1 MKKDQYFNLEENLL
15 NDDNIAGM
23 MLELGAA
30 NALGVYVMLLLHLR
44 TKDNYEASCRPLP
57 LKALAKRYDV
67 DVDLIGRILR
77 EFDLFEVDEERQMFR
92 APYLDRVMKTLEEKW
107 RINAENGKKGGRPRK
122 TKKRAETPAGKGGKP
137 NETQEKRGEEN
148 KSIVPVVN
156 NSSNTAGEVPGD
168 AAVAAAT
175 SGKVAAEGKKVAA
188 ERCKASVEGRKAVAA
203 SKKAVGGMKI
213 VSVDEAGE
221 IPLQRVLP
229 WEKLVDQLAAS
240 RSYMELAGQHSG
252 LGKLFLEHQQQVIE
266 LFKQHILLYGKG
278 GELLFLEDVR
288 RYFSNYVAPGST
300 TCRMLRETLLSVLQK
315 AGSTADN
322 RQTVGGCTWDT
333 LSRTMHRY
341 VRTQPQYGTMCGKS
355 EDINP
360 GCQPRRTGISR
371 KKIWRC
377 ATAAVVST
385 VWGII
390 STSVRTIAPRRRG
403 RLNG

>member
-1 MKKDQYFNLEENLL
+1 MKKDQYFNLEVNLL

-188 ERCKASVEGRKAVAA
+188 ERYKASVEGRKAVAA

-240 RSYMELAGQHSG
+240 RSYMELAG
-252 LGKLFLEHQQQVIE
+252 
-266 LFKQHILLYGKG
+266 
-278 GELLFLEDVR
+278 
-288 RYFSNYVAPGST
+288 
-300 TCRMLRETLLSVLQK
+300 
-315 AGSTADN
+315 
-322 RQTVGGCTWDT
+322 
-333 LSRTMHRY
+333 
-341 VRTQPQYGTMCGKS
+341 
-355 EDINP
+355 
-360 GCQPRRTGISR
+360 
-371 KKIWRC
+371 
-377 ATAAVVST
+377 
-385 VWGII
+385 
-390 STSVRTIAPRRRG
+390 
-403 RLNG
+403 

>member
-1 MKKDQYFNLEENLL
+1 MKKDQYFNLEVNLL

-148 KSIVPVVN
+148 TSIVRVVN

-188 ERCKASVEGRKAVAA
+188 ERYKASVEGRKAVAA

-322 RQTVGGCTWDT
+322 RFET
-333 LSRTMHRY
+333 LSN
-341 VRTQPQYGTMCGKS
+341 G
-355 EDINP
+355 
-360 GCQPRRTGISR
+360 RRMYLGHLIPDDAPLRPDAAAVWDDVR
-371 KKIWRC
+371 KK
-377 ATAAVVST
+377 
-385 VWGII
+385 WGH
-390 STSVRTIAPRRRG
+390 
-403 RLNG
+403 

>member
-1 MKKDQYFNLEENLL
+1 MKKDQYFNLEVNLL

-203 SKKAVGGMKI
+203 SKKGCWRDEDCFGGRSRRDSVAASTSVGEVGGSACRFPVVHGVGRSALGTGSCFSSISSRLSNFSNSIFCSTEKEVNCCFLRMSDVIFPTMSHRGLLPAGCCVKRYCRYFRRREAQPTI
-213 VSVDEAGE
+213 V
-221 IPLQRVLP
+221 L
-229 WEKLVDQLAAS
+229 
-240 RSYMELAGQHSG
+240 
-252 LGKLFLEHQQQVIE
+252 KLF
-266 LFKQHILLYGKG
+266 
-278 GELLFLEDVR
+278 
-288 RYFSNYVAPGST
+288 
-300 TCRMLRETLLSVLQK
+300 
-315 AGSTADN
+315 
-322 RQTVGGCTWDT
+322 QTVGGCTWDT
-333 LSRTMHRY
+333 LSRTMHRC
-341 VRTQPQYGTMCGKS
+341 VRMQPQCGTMCGRS
-355 EDINP
+355 GDINP
-360 GCQPRRTGISR
+360 GCQRT
-371 KKIWRC
+371 
-377 ATAAVVST
+377 
-385 VWGII
+385 
-390 STSVRTIAPRRRG
+390 
-403 RLNG
+403 

>member
-203 SKKAVGGMKI
+203 S
-213 VSVDEAGE
+213 
-221 IPLQRVLP
+221 
-229 WEKLVDQLAAS
+229 

-322 RQTVGGCTWDT
+322 RFET
-333 LSRTMHRY
+333 LSN
-341 VRTQPQYGTMCGKS
+341 G
-355 EDINP
+355 
-360 GCQPRRTGISR
+360 RRMYLGHLIPDDAPLRPNAAAVWDDVR
-371 KKIWRC
+371 KK
-377 ATAAVVST
+377 
-385 VWGII
+385 
-390 STSVRTIAPRRRG
+390 
-403 RLNG
+403 

>member
-1 MKKDQYFNLEENLL
+1 MKKDQYFNLEVNLL

-203 SKKAVGGMKI
+203 
-213 VSVDEAGE
+213 GE

-322 RQTVGGCTWDT
+322 SFET
-333 LSRTMHRY
+333 LSNGRTMYLGHLIPDDAPLRPDAAA
-341 VRTQPQYGTMCGKS
+341 VW
-355 EDINP
+355 DDV
-360 GCQPRRTGISR
+360 R
-371 KKIWRC
+371 KK
-377 ATAAVVST
+377 
-385 VWGII
+385 WGH
-390 STSVRTIAPRRRG
+390 
-403 RLNG
+403 

>member
-1 MKKDQYFNLEENLL
+1 
-15 NDDNIAGM
+15 
-23 MLELGAA
+23 
-30 NALGVYVMLLLHLR
+30 
-44 TKDNYEASCRPLP
+44 
-57 LKALAKRYDV
+57 
-67 DVDLIGRILR
+67 
-77 EFDLFEVDEERQMFR
+77 MFR

-300 TCRMLRETLLSVLQK
+300 TCRMLRETLLSILQK

-322 RQTVGGCTWDT
+322 RFET
-333 LSRTMHRY
+333 LSN
-341 VRTQPQYGTMCGKS
+341 G
-355 EDINP
+355 
-360 GCQPRRTGISR
+360 RRMYLGHLIPDDAPLRPDAAAVWDDVR
-371 KKIWRC
+371 KK
-377 ATAAVVST
+377 
-385 VWGII
+385 WGH
-390 STSVRTIAPRRRG
+390 
-403 RLNG
+403 

>member
-1 MKKDQYFNLEENLL
+1 MEAY
-15 NDDNIAGM
+15 IPGV
-23 MLELGAA
+23 AA
-30 NALGVYVMLLLHLR
+30 IVPWP
-44 TKDNYEASCRPLP
+44 TS
-57 LKALAKRYDV
+57 
-67 DVDLIGRILR
+67 
-77 EFDLFEVDEERQMFR
+77 
-92 APYLDRVMKTLEEKW
+92 
-107 RINAENGKKGGRPRK
+107 
-122 TKKRAETPAGKGGKP
+122 AGKLS
-137 NETQEKRGEEN
+137 R
-148 KSIVPVVN
+148 
-156 NSSNTAGEVPGD
+156 D

-322 RQTVGGCTWDT
+322 RFET
-333 LSRTMHRY
+333 LSN
-341 VRTQPQYGTMCGKS
+341 G
-355 EDINP
+355 
-360 GCQPRRTGISR
+360 RRMYLGHLIPDDAPLRPDAAAVWDDVR
-371 KKIWRC
+371 KK
-377 ATAAVVST
+377 
-385 VWGII
+385 WGH
-390 STSVRTIAPRRRG
+390 
-403 RLNG
+403 

>member
-1 MKKDQYFNLEENLL
+1 MKKDQYFNLEVNLL

-175 SGKVAAEGKKVAA
+175 SGKV
-188 ERCKASVEGRKAVAA
+188 VAA

-322 RQTVGGCTWDT
+322 RFET
-333 LSRTMHRY
+333 LSN
-341 VRTQPQYGTMCGKS
+341 G
-355 EDINP
+355 
-360 GCQPRRTGISR
+360 RRMYLGHLIPDDAPLRPDAAAVWDDVR
-371 KKIWRC
+371 KK
-377 ATAAVVST
+377 
-385 VWGII
+385 WGH
-390 STSVRTIAPRRRG
+390 
-403 RLNG
+403 

>member
-1 MKKDQYFNLEENLL
+1 MFAHGALCMCYSGQCAMSAVVGGRSGNRGTCAQPCRLPYTLEGQ
-15 NDDNIAGM
+15 DNRYP
-23 MLELGAA
+23 LSL
-30 NALGVYVMLLLHLR
+30 
-44 TKDNYEASCRPLP
+44 KDNSLAQDLSGIRDVACLKLEGRMKRPE
-57 LKALAKRYDV
+57 Y
-67 DVDLIGRILR
+67 
-77 EFDLFEVDEERQMFR
+77 
-92 APYLDRVMKTLEEKW
+92 
-107 RINAENGKKGGRPRK
+107 
-122 TKKRAETPAGKGGKP
+122 
-137 NETQEKRGEEN
+137 
-148 KSIVPVVN
+148 
-156 NSSNTAGEVPGD
+156 
-168 AAVAAAT
+168 
-175 SGKVAAEGKKVAA
+175 EGKKVAA

-322 RQTVGGCTWDT
+322 RFET
-333 LSRTMHRY
+333 LSN
-341 VRTQPQYGTMCGKS
+341 G
-355 EDINP
+355 
-360 GCQPRRTGISR
+360 RRMYLGHLIPDDAPLRPDAAAVWDDVR
-371 KKIWRC
+371 KK
-377 ATAAVVST
+377 
-385 VWGII
+385 WGH
-390 STSVRTIAPRRRG
+390 
-403 RLNG
+403 

>member
-1 MKKDQYFNLEENLL
+1 MKKDQYFNLEVNLL

-156 NSSNTAGEVPGD
+156 NSSNLL
-168 AAVAAAT
+168 
-175 SGKVAAEGKKVAA
+175 KVEK
-188 ERCKASVEGRKAVAA
+188 R
-203 SKKAVGGMKI
+203 
-213 VSVDEAGE
+213 
-221 IPLQRVLP
+221 LLRVKRL
-229 WEKLVDQLAAS
+229 
-240 RSYMELAGQHSG
+240 LAG
-252 LGKLFLEHQQQVIE
+252 
-266 LFKQHILLYGKG
+266 
-278 GELLFLEDVR
+278 
-288 RYFSNYVAPGST
+288 
-300 TCRMLRETLLSVLQK
+300 
-315 AGSTADN
+315 
-322 RQTVGGCTWDT
+322 
-333 LSRTMHRY
+333 
-341 VRTQPQYGTMCGKS
+341 
-355 EDINP
+355 
-360 GCQPRRTGISR
+360 
-371 KKIWRC
+371 
-377 ATAAVVST
+377 
-385 VWGII
+385 
-390 STSVRTIAPRRRG
+390 
-403 RLNG
+403 

>member
-1 MKKDQYFNLEENLL
+1 MKKDQYFNLEVNLL

-300 TCRMLRETLLSVLQK
+300 TCRMLRETLLSILQK

-322 RQTVGGCTWDT
+322 R
-333 LSRTMHRY
+333 
-341 VRTQPQYGTMCGKS
+341 S
-355 EDINP
+355 EDVLGTPYP
-360 GCQPRRTGISR
+360 GRCTAASGCSR
-371 KKIWRC
+371 SVGRC
-377 ATAAVVST
+377 AEEVGTLTPAVNGREEGDHT
-385 VWGII
+385 CLTHALHWLC
-390 STSVRTIAPRRRG
+390 PRCTLALPTLRDSFAHAS
-403 RLNG
+403 

>member
-1 MKKDQYFNLEENLL
+1 MKKDQYFNLEVNLL

-77 EFDLFEVDEERQMFR
+77 EFDLFEVDEERHMFR

-188 ERCKASVEGRKAVAA
+188 ERYKASVEGRKAVAA

-229 WEKLVDQLAAS
+229 WEKLVDSLPLPGRTWSWQVSTRDWGSCFSSISS
-240 RSYMELAGQHSG
+240 RLSNFSNSIFCSTEKEVNCCFLRMSDVIFPTMSHRGLLPAGCCVKRYCRYFRRREAQPTIV
-252 LGKLFLEHQQQVIE
+252 LKLF
-266 LFKQHILLYGKG
+266 
-278 GELLFLEDVR
+278 
-288 RYFSNYVAPGST
+288 
-300 TCRMLRETLLSVLQK
+300 
-315 AGSTADN
+315 
-322 RQTVGGCTWDT
+322 QTVGGCTWDT
-333 LSRTMHRY
+333 LSRTMHRC
-341 VRTQPQYGTMCGKS
+341 VRMQPQCGTMCGRS
-355 EDINP
+355 GDINP
-360 GCQPRRTGISR
+360 GCQRT
-371 KKIWRC
+371 
-377 ATAAVVST
+377 
-385 VWGII
+385 
-390 STSVRTIAPRRRG
+390 
-403 RLNG
+403 

>member
-1 MKKDQYFNLEENLL
+1 MKKDQYFNLEVNLL

-107 RINAENGKKGGRPRK
+107 RINAENGKKGGRPRE

-322 RQTVGGCTWDT
+322 RFET
-333 LSRTMHRY
+333 LSN
-341 VRTQPQYGTMCGKS
+341 G
-355 EDINP
+355 
-360 GCQPRRTGISR
+360 RRMYLGHLIPDDAPLRPDAAAVWDDVR
-371 KKIWRC
+371 KK
-377 ATAAVVST
+377 
-385 VWGII
+385 WGH
-390 STSVRTIAPRRRG
+390 
-403 RLNG
+403 

>member
-1 MKKDQYFNLEENLL
+1 MKKDQYFNLEVNLL

-252 LGKLFLEHQQQVIE
+252 SCFSSISSRLSNFSNSIFCSTEKEVNCCFLRMSDVIFPTMSHRGLLPAGCCVKRYCRYFRRREAQPTIVLKLF
-266 LFKQHILLYGKG
+266 
-278 GELLFLEDVR
+278 
-288 RYFSNYVAPGST
+288 
-300 TCRMLRETLLSVLQK
+300 
-315 AGSTADN
+315 
-322 RQTVGGCTWDT
+322 QTVGGCTWDT
-333 LSRTMHRY
+333 LSRTMHRC
-341 VRTQPQYGTMCGKS
+341 VRMQPQCGTMCGRS
-355 EDINP
+355 GDINP
-360 GCQPRRTGISR
+360 GCQRT
-371 KKIWRC
+371 
-377 ATAAVVST
+377 
-385 VWGII
+385 
-390 STSVRTIAPRRRG
+390 
-403 RLNG
+403 

>member
-1 MKKDQYFNLEENLL
+1 MKKDQYFNLEVNLL

-175 SGKVAAEGKKVAA
+175 SGI
-188 ERCKASVEGRKAVAA
+188 SLPLPGRTWSWQVSTRDWGSCFSSISSRLSNFSNSIFCSTEKEVNCCFLRMSDVIFPTMSHRGLLPAGCCVKRYCRYFRRREAQPT
-203 SKKAVGGMKI
+203 I
-213 VSVDEAGE
+213 V
-221 IPLQRVLP
+221 L
-229 WEKLVDQLAAS
+229 
-240 RSYMELAGQHSG
+240 
-252 LGKLFLEHQQQVIE
+252 KLF
-266 LFKQHILLYGKG
+266 
-278 GELLFLEDVR
+278 
-288 RYFSNYVAPGST
+288 
-300 TCRMLRETLLSVLQK
+300 
-315 AGSTADN
+315 
-322 RQTVGGCTWDT
+322 QTVGGCTWDT
-333 LSRTMHRY
+333 LSRTMHRC
-341 VRTQPQYGTMCGKS
+341 VRMQPQCGTMCGRS
-355 EDINP
+355 GDINP
-360 GCQPRRTGISR
+360 GCQRT
-371 KKIWRC
+371 
-377 ATAAVVST
+377 
-385 VWGII
+385 
-390 STSVRTIAPRRRG
+390 
-403 RLNG
+403 

>member
-1 MKKDQYFNLEENLL
+1 MKKDQYFNLEVNLL

-175 SGKVAAEGKKVAA
+175 SLSLIHISEPT
-188 ERCKASVEGRKAVAA
+188 R
-203 SKKAVGGMKI
+203 
-213 VSVDEAGE
+213 
-221 IPLQRVLP
+221 
-229 WEKLVDQLAAS
+229 
-240 RSYMELAGQHSG
+240 RS
-252 LGKLFLEHQQQVIE
+252 
-266 LFKQHILLYGKG
+266 
-278 GELLFLEDVR
+278 
-288 RYFSNYVAPGST
+288 
-300 TCRMLRETLLSVLQK
+300 
-315 AGSTADN
+315 
-322 RQTVGGCTWDT
+322 
-333 LSRTMHRY
+333 
-341 VRTQPQYGTMCGKS
+341 
-355 EDINP
+355 
-360 GCQPRRTGISR
+360 
-371 KKIWRC
+371 
-377 ATAAVVST
+377 
-385 VWGII
+385 
-390 STSVRTIAPRRRG
+390 
-403 RLNG
+403 

>member
-1 MKKDQYFNLEENLL
+1 MADK
-15 NDDNIAGM
+15 
-23 MLELGAA
+23 
-30 NALGVYVMLLLHLR
+30 
-44 TKDNYEASCRPLP
+44 CR
-57 LKALAKRYDV
+57 KR
-67 DVDLIGRILR
+67 
-77 EFDLFEVDEERQMFR
+77 Q
-92 APYLDRVMKTLEEKW
+92 
-107 RINAENGKKGGRPRK
+107 KGGRPRR

-168 AAVAAAT
+168 SAVAAAT
-175 SGKVAAEGKKVAA
+175 SGKVAA

-278 GELLFLEDVR
+278 GELLFL
-288 RYFSNYVAPGST
+288 
-300 TCRMLRETLLSVLQK
+300 
-315 AGSTADN
+315 
-322 RQTVGGCTWDT
+322 
-333 LSRTMHRY
+333 
-341 VRTQPQYGTMCGKS
+341 
-355 EDINP
+355 
-360 GCQPRRTGISR
+360 
-371 KKIWRC
+371 
-377 ATAAVVST
+377 
-385 VWGII
+385 
-390 STSVRTIAPRRRG
+390 
-403 RLNG
+403 

>member
-1 MKKDQYFNLEENLL
+1 MTTILPV
-15 NDDNIAGM
+15 M

-229 WEKLVDQLAAS
+229 WEKLVDSLPLPGRTWSWQVSTRDWGSCFSSISS
-240 RSYMELAGQHSG
+240 RLSNFSNSIFCSTEKEVNCCFLRMSDVIFPTMSHRGLLPAGCCVKRYCRYFRRREAQPTIV
-252 LGKLFLEHQQQVIE
+252 LKLF
-266 LFKQHILLYGKG
+266 
-278 GELLFLEDVR
+278 
-288 RYFSNYVAPGST
+288 
-300 TCRMLRETLLSVLQK
+300 
-315 AGSTADN
+315 
-322 RQTVGGCTWDT
+322 QTVGGCTWDT
-333 LSRTMHRY
+333 LSRTMHRC
-341 VRTQPQYGTMCGKS
+341 VRM
-355 EDINP
+355 
-360 GCQPRRTGISR
+360 QPRVG
-371 KKIWRC
+371 RC
-377 ATAAVVST
+377 AEEVGTLTPAVN
-385 VWGII
+385 
-390 STSVRTIAPRRRG
+390 G
-403 RLNG
+403 RDGGGSHHV

>member
-1 MKKDQYFNLEENLL
+1 M
-15 NDDNIAGM
+15 
-23 MLELGAA
+23 
-30 NALGVYVMLLLHLR
+30 
-44 TKDNYEASCRPLP
+44 
-57 LKALAKRYDV
+57 
-67 DVDLIGRILR
+67 
-77 EFDLFEVDEERQMFR
+77 
-92 APYLDRVMKTLEEKW
+92 
-107 RINAENGKKGGRPRK
+107 
-122 TKKRAETPAGKGGKP
+122 
-137 NETQEKRGEEN
+137 
-148 KSIVPVVN
+148 N

-288 RYFSNYVAPGST
+288 RYFPTMSHRVYYLPDVA
-300 TCRMLRETLLSVLQK
+300 
-315 AGSTADN
+315 
-322 RQTVGGCTWDT
+322 
-333 LSRTMHRY
+333 
-341 VRTQPQYGTMCGKS
+341 
-355 EDINP
+355 
-360 GCQPRRTGISR
+360 
-371 KKIWRC
+371 
-377 ATAAVVST
+377 
-385 VWGII
+385 
-390 STSVRTIAPRRRG
+390 
-403 RLNG
+403 

>member
-1 MKKDQYFNLEENLL
+1 MKKDQYFNLEVNLL

-122 TKKRAETPAGKGGKP
+122 SKKRAETPAGKGGKP

-240 RSYMELAGQHSG
+240 RSYMELAGQHFSNSIFCSTEKEVNCCFLRMSDVIFPTMSHRG
-252 LGKLFLEHQQQVIE
+252 LLPAGCCVKRYCRYFRRREAQPTIVLKLF
-266 LFKQHILLYGKG
+266 
-278 GELLFLEDVR
+278 
-288 RYFSNYVAPGST
+288 
-300 TCRMLRETLLSVLQK
+300 
-315 AGSTADN
+315 
-322 RQTVGGCTWDT
+322 QTVGGCTWDT
-333 LSRTMHRY
+333 LSRTMHRC
-341 VRTQPQYGTMCGKS
+341 VRMQPQCGTMCGRS
-355 EDINP
+355 GDINP
-360 GCQPRRTGISR
+360 GCQRT
-371 KKIWRC
+371 
-377 ATAAVVST
+377 
-385 VWGII
+385 
-390 STSVRTIAPRRRG
+390 
-403 RLNG
+403 